1 VTFSR
6 SGSALDQF
14 VDIIIT
20 ECPYALADPGIGLAS
35 QWLAVFVRL
44 TAVVLIFQV
53 PAVAEAPIELAA
65 AGVVVAA
72 VGTAARLDRPEAWLP
87 AAVVL
92 VQPRRA
98 GPHRGASKATDMA
111 SKELD
116 RLGDASVTEEERQSR
131 KRRILKG
138 PKEFREMRDDLP
150 RRKGRARSIPVS
162 KLNASK

>member
-1 VTFSR
+1 MILF
-6 SGSALDQF
+6 
-14 VDIIIT
+14 T

-44 TAVVLIFQV
+44 TAVALIFQV

-92 VQPRRA
+92 VQPRA

-116 RLGDASVTEEERQSR
+116 RLGDASVTEEERQSK

>member
-1 VTFSR
+1 
-6 SGSALDQF
+6 
-14 VDIIIT
+14 
-20 ECPYALADPGIGLAS
+20 
-35 QWLAVFVRL
+35 
-44 TAVVLIFQV
+44 
-53 PAVAEAPIELAA
+53 
-65 AGVVVAA
+65 
-72 VGTAARLDRPEAWLP
+72 
-87 AAVVL
+87 
-92 VQPRRA
+92 
-98 GPHRGASKATDMA
+98 MA